1 MSGKAGYAAAGDGG
15 AGFGPD
21 VTAPTARDVTPPHAL
36 FFDPALMDFPT
47 DADGH
52 YESVH
57 PVDAKV
63 ELALALAFGSS
74 ASAPAVGSTLRDL
87 RIASRA
93 KMSADARQIVDVAL
107 ASLIAAGDVRVVSVV
122 AYAANGWRA
131 HVEVTYQNL
140 RAPDAD
146 RNRTSVVN

>member
-15 AGFGPD
+15 AGLGPD
-21 VTAPTARDVTPPHAL
+21 VDTQVARDVSPPHGL
-36 FFDPALMDFPT
+36 FFDPALMDFPI

-63 ELALALAFGSS
+63 ELALSLAFGSS
-74 ASAPAVGSTLRDL
+74 PSAPAVGSTLRDI
-87 RIASRA
+87 RIGSRA
-93 KMSADARQIVDVAL
+93 QMSADARQIVDTAL
-107 ASLIAAGDVRVVSVV
+107 ALLIAAGDVRVASVV

-131 HVEVTYQNL
+131 RVEVTYQNL
-140 RAPDAD
+140 RAPDPD
-146 RNRTSVVN
+146 KSRTAVVN